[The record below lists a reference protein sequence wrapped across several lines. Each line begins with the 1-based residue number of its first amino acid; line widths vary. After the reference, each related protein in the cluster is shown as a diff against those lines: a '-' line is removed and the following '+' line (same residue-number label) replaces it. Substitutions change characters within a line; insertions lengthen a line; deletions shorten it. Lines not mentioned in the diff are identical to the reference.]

1 LAVTFLT
8 LFPLAHNLNWDPR
21 DVSNS
26 RAFYPAVGLLM
37 GLLLVGIEEGSSQ
50 VFAAPMTAAFLVA
63 TMVIVTRALHLDG
76 LMDICDGVFGGFT
89 PERRLEIMKDSR
101 VGAFGVVGGVV
112 VLLLKYAALVS
123 LLTIPEPGKV
133 WALLLFPA
141 ISRWTMVVLLGA
153 FPYVRTQGLGSPFH
167 GNGIKIPTIV
177 AGLTILAAAILLG
190 GFAGLGL
197 LIGAIVT
204 AWIMGW
210 GMAKSLGGLTGD
222 AYGATNEIIEMT
234 VIIVATA
241 LAAQEWLEPL
251 PDLLER
257 F

>member
-1 LAVTFLT
+1 VTFLT

-112 VLLLKYAALVS
+112 VLLLKYAALVCVLS
-123 LLTIPEPGKV
+123 IADEGKV
-133 WALLLFPA
+133 LA
-141 ISRWTMVVLLGA
+141 VVLLA
-153 FPYVRTQGLGSPFH
+153 AIWLWCIVVLLCSLTYFITLGLG
-167 GNGIKIPTIV
+167 
-177 AGLTILAAAILLG
+177 
-190 GFAGLGL
+190 
-197 LIGAIVT
+197 
-204 AWIMGW
+204 
-210 GMAKSLGGLTGD
+210 
-222 AYGATNEIIEMT
+222 
-234 VIIVATA
+234 
-241 LAAQEWLEPL
+241 
-251 PDLLER
+251 
-257 F
+257 

>member
-1 LAVTFLT
+1 MTFLT
-8 LFPLAHNLNWDPR
+8 IFPLARNLNWEPS

-50 VFAAPMTAAFLVA
+50 LFSAPMTAAFLVA
-63 TMVIVTRALHLDG
+63 AMVIITRALHLDG

-101 VGAFGVVGGVV
+101 VGAFGVAGGVV
-112 VLLLKYAALVS
+112 VLLLKYAAFVT

-153 FPYVRTQGLGSPFH
+153 FPYVRTHGLGSPFH
-167 GNGIKIPTIV
+167 GRGIKVSTVI
-177 AGLTILAAAILLG
+177 AGISILSTAILLG

-197 LIGAIVT
+197 LIGAMVM
-204 AWIMGW
+204 AWIRGL

-251 PDLLER
+251 PSLLEW